1 MAQYYQIVGQGHSLT
16 LEDLQR
22 FCPNIC
28 LDGRIVVNQED
39 PQYASQQVVVQQ
51 SDQPNDIIVSEGVPA
66 QPQIVVGD
74 GLQYQHQYIIR
85 NDQPSSSLPP
95 PPQPPPPPPTIRPGF
110 QQQQQQ
116 PQQNHQQQ
124 TLHRHQVFYTSEL
137 PVDAQTMLQQ
147 SPQSIDASMMQQ
159 SSPQNGTPTRSVPPR
174 LLNQALTAPAGVTL
188 VRTPVRTVRPRRPPM
203 RAALNT
209 TQPLQV
215 PRLLTHNQLQQGQ
228 VSASSS
234 GVVGASMSPA
244 IVAAAVRNRVPRA
257 ASPRTP
263 SPRVLNTHA
272 GTIVTQNMSQ
282 ANLSH
287 QNVAQTSQNNI
298 TLPQPNTINVQ
309 QNMSSQQL
317 QQIQQVK
324 KVVVQPNNANEMDD
338 LEESITAAIVQKNI
352 VTDNVN
358 KQQYQSLSPVR
369 QGTVAPRPT
378 NSGIQVNFNPQQNFQ
393 QQHVTFENQHIQ
405 PQHQPHAVSQISQ
418 LLMQPENPEEKRQ
431 VITLDTGRQT
441 LVKSK
446 EQQRPVQRVPPMQTN
461 QQTGLPDNN
470 EAVSG
475 PSEQSSEP
483 QSAKMLIFLQN
494 GEQRLITFTLPKES
508 CTLQEVLE
516 QVEVPFT
523 EDTHIQCMQNTNS
536 EIDYFVSIGST
547 TRIEEMLENHP
558 ILVGDMNTRNS
569 PSVMSQPSRSSEVP
583 SPEKTPC
590 PDSITNSPESPRSPP
605 PRFVEGMLAMSE
617 GIYRGAERSCEG
629 IKLNLLKNTIKSLN
643 SKTGAHDKK
652 PARVRKPRGKQPDP
666 EPEQSASMKEPS
678 LSEIEGGTPDSGI
691 GFDQL
696 DDESREE
703 INHGIA
709 GMVTSLNCRTIR
721 IGSYRYTPKEKIYL
735 SSRGIK
741 IVAPSLKNE
750 SQEVALQIQLKEIVR
765 VLGHFGKGLPVI
777 FLYTMSKCGAYIRKT
792 LDMVEDAGPY
802 YDPMS
807 KVDPYKR
814 ITLLPEVLTDEAK
827 VALKTLFGKVLDE
840 LNPKE
845 ANEILVRTCP
855 KEINNVSKMTTRS
868 ASITASSG
876 SKNSNPAEIRQIL
889 IYPPG
894 KGGIPIN
901 TEDYMCLAQDQFL
914 NDVIIDF
921 YLKHL
926 VHDVLTHAQ
935 REKTHIFSTFF
946 YKRLTTKPSKIN
958 RSSNPHEWDSSLTP
972 AQKRHARVKTWTK
985 NVNIFDKDFIES
997 DLDMQCD
1004 SEEDEP
1010 EKPEIKLEPVSKN
1023 KIFNKDNIKG
1033 SCPKI
1038 PQQNNFTDCG
1048 LYLLQYVEQ
1057 FFKSPITDYTL
1068 PIKQLSNWFDEIVV
1082 TRKREEISNLLKL
1095 LMHKYNPDSHLALPD
1110 IAFPTLNG
1118 KLVESDQQEESGDS
1132 EKSGSS
1138 KELKAE
1144 RISEGPTLNFL
1155 VKRNIADSSETIHL
1169 RKTIRLTSDLENR
1182 SVMQIKQEFIKK
1194 GDNEN
1199 QILIPIKVHSSDLIH
1214 NNILVNKSKALSDKK
1229 HGVYNH
1235 SVSSVNCVRQ
1245 NVSDSDTSF
1254 LKTRRINKLDDIVT
1268 EGSKKFK
1275 KNDC

>member
-696 DDESREE
+696 D
-703 INHGIA
+703 
-709 GMVTSLNCRTIR
+709 
-721 IGSYRYTPKEKIYL
+721 
-735 SSRGIK
+735 
-741 IVAPSLKNE
+741 
-750 SQEVALQIQLKEIVR
+750 
-765 VLGHFGKGLPVI
+765 
-777 FLYTMSKCGAYIRKT
+777 
-792 LDMVEDAGPY
+792 GPY

-985 NVNIFDKDFIES
+985 NVNIFDKDFIVVPINENCHWFVAIICFPTLDGCRSILDNRVVVPQES